1 MVRSI
6 GAERGRRGKRQSTIR
21 GYKMRKTLRVLALL
35 ELGCGWA
42 AAQTGV
48 RLPAGTLL
56 RVSLEQRLPVDRR
69 AGRVVRARVVDPV
82 YEGDQLVIPRGAEVV
97 GRVAEVKPVRGR
109 ERAGAWARA
118 DFTPLRTAGLEFSE
132 LDLGNQR
139 VAMATKVAPHDGQMV
154 RFGVGLGNQPGFFRS
169 FLNQAKGSVRSVAH
183 WFKSPGK
190 MRSIKDYVEPRLP
203 LHPQWIE
210 AGTRYDAELTA
221 PVMVVPAG
229 ARIEEAADGGSVPP
243 DGAVVR
249 ARLLTPLDSATAKYG
264 DKVEAELSEP
274 LLNAGGQV
282 LLPEG
287 TKLDGVV
294 SQARPARKLAR
305 GGVLRFNIR
314 DVRRVDGEREAME
327 GTLLGAES
335 PAANEVKIDAEGGST
350 AEADR
355 HRTLATVL
363 ALRSFFDPD
372 GDSFVVSSMPE
383 QKPGGIGFLGMLA
396 AVCSG
401 AGSPVPMG
409 FGAYNFMHSLVTHW
423 LARGHEVDYPRNT
436 AIELRLGLR

>member
-1 MVRSI
+1 MLNVR
-6 GAERGRRGKRQSTIR
+6 
-21 GYKMRKTLRVLALL
+21 RVLALL
-35 ELGCGWA
+35 ALSTGWA
-42 AAQTGV
+42 AAQAVV
-48 RLPAGTLL
+48 RLPAGTLV
-56 RVSLEQRLPVDRR
+56 RVALEQRLPVDRT

-97 GRVAEVKPVRGR
+97 GRVADVKPVRGR

-118 DFTPLRTAGLEFSE
+118 DFTPLRTAALEFSE
-132 LDLGNQR
+132 LDVGKQR
-139 VAMATKVAPHDGQMV
+139 VAMATSVAPHDGQMV
-154 RFGVGLGNQPGFFRS
+154 RFGAGLGDQPGFFRS
-169 FLNQAKGSVRSVAH
+169 FVDRAKDSARSVGH

-190 MRSIKDYVEPRLP
+190 VRGLMDWVEPRLP
-203 LHPQWIE
+203 LHPQWID

-221 PVMVVPAG
+221 PVSVVPAG
-229 ARIEEAADGGSVPP
+229 ARIDEAAEEGAVPP
-243 DGAVVR
+243 NGTVAR

-274 LLNAGGQV
+274 LLDRDGRV

-294 SQARPARKLAR
+294 NQARPARRLAR
-305 GGVLRFNIR
+305 GGVLRFRFR
-314 DVRRVDGEREAME
+314 DVRRADGTAEAMQ

-335 PAANEVKIDAEGGST
+335 AAGSAVKIDAEGGST
-350 AEADR
+350 AQADT
-355 HRTLATVL
+355 HRTLSTVL

-372 GDSFVVSSMPE
+372 VDSFVVSSMPE
-383 QKPGGIGFLGMLA
+383 QKPGGIGFLGMIA
-396 AVCSG
+396 AV
-401 AGSPVPMG
+401 GSPVGGAAPLA
-409 FGAYNFMHSLVTHW
+409 FGAYNFMHALVTHW